1 MLFSPWVL
9 KKKGLLLSLLG
20 GILALL
26 TVCGGRL
33 TPEVSIVLARGF
45 GLGLIR
51 LARSR
56 RVAGD
61 VLSGSACPVGIP
73 LSCGIDVAQHAIRA
87 KEGSRMKSSS
97 SRGRKNGSGGRTGS
111 NFAGIH
117 HRRDKRFPL
126 QSGQSAVDVEAAHD
140 FDSEQTNQAGIGGD
154 NVDAE
159 WNEALMLWLS
169 WNSTYEKVTAK
180 MCKPGQNATKLER
193 LMDEMDQ
200 LRSRAIETT
209 ERLLETEEM
218 AI

>member
-117 HRRDKRFPL
+117 HRRDKGFPYSL
-126 QSGQSAVDVEAAHD
+126 VSPQS
-140 FDSEQTNQAGIGGD
+140 
-154 NVDAE
+154 
-159 WNEALMLWLS
+159 MLKRPMILIRR
-169 WNSTYEKVTAK
+169 K
-180 MCKPGQNATKLER
+180 R
-193 LMDEMDQ
+193 I
-200 LRSRAIETT
+200 RRASVETT
-209 ERLLETEEM
+209 WTPSGTKH
-218 AI
+218 